1 MKKEILDL
9 LNTYYFLETKTSLLY
24 KMYGQ
29 HIRNFGMPKLA
40 DFFDEM
46 SNDKGVTHTK
56 MISDYLSTF
65 SVNLEMVNLDFKS
78 IEYTEDL
85 FENIENIFES
95 ILKNEEMLRTK
106 VLEIADKALD
116 EKDHDTYHFIQWFV
130 TDSMKD
136 INEVSDIYN
145 IVLNANSPIE
155 VESYLI
161 NSNK

>member
-1 MKKEILDL
+1 MKKELLNL

-24 KMYGQ
+24 KMYAQ

-40 DFFDEM
+40 EFFEEM
-46 SNDKGVTHTK
+46 SNDKGCTHTK
-56 MISDYLSTF
+56 MISDYLSSF
-65 SVNLEMVNLDFKS
+65 SNNLEMVNLNFQTID
-78 IEYTEDL
+78 YTDDL

-95 ILKNEEMLRTK
+95 ILENEDMLRSK
-106 VLEIADKALD
+106 VLEIADKSLE

-136 INEVSDIYN
+136 INDVTDIYN

-155 VESYLI
+155 IESYLVKF
-161 NSNK
+161 NK

>member
-1 MKKEILDL
+1 MKNEILDL

-29 HIRNFGMPKLA
+29 HIRNFGLSKLA

-46 SNDKGVTHTK
+46 SNDKGVTHTN
-56 MISDYLSTF
+56 MISKYLSSF
-65 SVNLEMVNLDFKS
+65 GRNIEMINLNFETID
-78 IEYTEDL
+78 YTDDL
-85 FENIENIFES
+85 FENIENIFDA
-95 ILKNEEMLRTK
+95 ILENEELLREK
-106 VLEIADKALD
+106 VIEIADKSFE

-145 IVLNANSPIE
+145 IVLNANSPVE
-155 VESYLI
+155 VELYLT
-161 NSNK
+161 NLSK